1 MQIRPIQAA
10 DAPALSAFLERIP
23 EGDRTFFKEDIRE
36 REIVASWLQDTH
48 GRRSAAVEADGR
60 VLGYVAVIP
69 GVGWSSHVGEL
80 RLVVDPNQRRR
91 GLGRQLAQR
100 GLVDAIQLGLGK
112 IVVEV
117 VADQTPAV
125 AMFQSLGF
133 NAEALLRDHVR
144 DRSGA
149 LRDLIVLAHS
159 VNDSWSEMA
168 TIGIEDALKKS

>member
-1 MQIRPIQAA
+1 MEIRRLEAG
-10 DAPALSAFLERIP
+10 DEVALTRFLSRIP
-23 EGDRTFFKEDIRE
+23 EGDRTFFKEDDLDPQ
-36 REIVASWLQDTH
+36 IVPLWTQESRA
-48 GRRSAAVEADGR
+48 RRSIAIDGAQI
-60 VLGYVAVIP
+60 VGAIAVIP
-69 GVGWSSHVGEL
+69 GLGWSSHVGEL
-80 RLVVDPNQRRR
+80 RLVVDPDQRRR
-91 GLGRQLAQR
+91 GLGRQLARR

-159 VNDSWSEMA
+159 VKDSWSEMA